1 MKVLIINKDRL
12 YRIIANIVICIV
24 FVIVVGVAMLSPES
38 IISSSTNN
46 KAIYSGNQNKNNVS
60 IMINVYWGDEFI
72 EPILNCLKEND
83 VRATFF
89 VGGVWVSKNN
99 ELLKKIYNDGHE
111 IGNHGYFHKDHT
123 TLTDEKNREEI
134 YQTHLLVKELI
145 GIDMT
150 LFAPPSGAYNN
161 KTLEIANNLNYKTI
175 MWSKDTIDWRDKDEN
190 LIYSRA
196 TNNAKNGDLI
206 LMHPTQETL
215 SALPKI
221 IEFYKNNNFN
231 LTTVS
236 NNINA

>member
-99 ELLKKIYNDGHE
+99 ELLKKIYNEGHE

-175 MWSKDTIDWRDKDEN
+175 MWTRDTIDWRDQDTE
-190 LIYSRA
+190 LIYERA
-196 TNNAKNGDLI
+196 TNKLSNGELV
-206 LMHPTQETL
+206 LMHPTRCTAL
-215 SALPKI
+215 ALPKI
-221 IEFYKNNNFN
+221 LDYCIENNLNVVP
-231 LTTVS
+231 VS
-236 NNINA
+236 SNILI